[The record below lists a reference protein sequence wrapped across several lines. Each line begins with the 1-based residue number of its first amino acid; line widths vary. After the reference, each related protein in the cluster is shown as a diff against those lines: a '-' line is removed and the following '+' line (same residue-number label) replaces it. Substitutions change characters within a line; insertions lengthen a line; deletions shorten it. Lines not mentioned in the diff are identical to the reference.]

1 MWFYPLPALVAFAG
15 FVYVLVMRNNFL
27 KEVRYAAVILVLGV
41 LIFLVRSW
49 RNRQWP
55 FERKRLPYQGAE

>member
-1 MWFYPLPALVAFAG
+1 MWFYPLPAFVAFAG
-15 FVYVLVMRNNFL
+15 FVYVLVMRNHFL
-27 KEVRYAAVILVLGV
+27 KEVRYAAVILVAGV

-55 FERKRLPYQGAE
+55 FGR